1 MHFCHHFT
9 FHFKE
14 WTIIK
19 NELLRCVLPLELAEN
34 VTPKLPRD
42 YIPITYKSTKFWSTF
57 VPDDNGRSFTHRVH
71 HTIGSRPTVETML
84 ERLETREA
92 ESQSYLFMLS
102 LAFEEDNT

>member
-42 YIPITYKSTKFWSTF
+42 YIPITYKSTKF
-57 VPDDNGRSFTHRVH
+57 
-71 HTIGSRPTVETML
+71 
-84 ERLETREA
+84 
-92 ESQSYLFMLS
+92 
-102 LAFEEDNT
+102 